1 MQKLLNIPASKR
13 VPGSLALHWQEEVW
27 YSPPWRETMKV
38 VKIQKN
44 TKPQPKA
51 KTVTPA
57 VAARMR
63 YAAGEE
69 HGGGFPWLGGIVVIS
84 IILLVVGI
92 AVAKASRSGWPAN
105 SYSQENPAT
114 NGLSQSGKYESQRYD
129 ELGGLTIS
137 EWMKKNNTNNALL
150 KARLDGVKARNNGK

>member
-1 MQKLLNIPASKR
+1 
-13 VPGSLALHWQEEVW
+13 
-27 YSPPWRETMKV
+27 MKV
-38 VKIQKN
+38 VRTQKN
-44 TKPQPKA
+44 TKSPPKA
-51 KTVTPA
+51 NAITPP

-69 HGGGFPWLGGIVVIS
+69 HGGFPWIGGIVVVS

-92 AVAKASRSGWPAN
+92 AVAKASRNGWPGN

-114 NGLSQSGKYESQRYD
+114 NGLSQSGKYEPQRYD
-129 ELGGLTIS
+129 ELGGLTIA

-150 KARLDGVKARNNGK
+150 KSRLDGVKAYNGGKQK